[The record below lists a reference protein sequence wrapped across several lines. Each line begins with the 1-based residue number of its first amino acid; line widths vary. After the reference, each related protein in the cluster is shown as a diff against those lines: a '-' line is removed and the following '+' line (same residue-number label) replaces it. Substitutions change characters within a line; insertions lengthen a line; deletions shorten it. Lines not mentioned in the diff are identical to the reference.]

1 MGTKQEPL
9 TESYFYIL
17 LCLHERPRHGYGIM
31 QRVQELSDGHVR
43 IGSGTMYGATAN
55 LMQKGWIKERK
66 AEERRREYELTDA
79 GEKALGDEIDRL
91 RHLIAAAD
99 TVTTAVALGVSRP
112 TPESAP
118 CREDPV
124 ADGLYD
130 LPGAALSMG

>member
-99 TVTTAVALGVSRP
+99 TVTTAVAMGVPGP
-112 TPESAP
+112 TPECSP
-118 CREDPV
+118 CREEP